1 MIGDTPES
9 GGAKPA
15 PVESSADEKDSEA
28 TQKPAEPDSQKDN
41 AGGNV
46 LPDDGL
52 DWSPLVPVN

>member
-1 MIGDTPES
+1 MDRNDPDTS
-9 GGAKPA
+9 
-15 PVESSADEKDSEA
+15 
-28 TQKPAEPDSQKDN
+28 QKPVDSDSQKDN

>member
-9 GGAKPA
+9 GGTKPVPA
-15 PVESSADEKDSEA
+15 ESSMDRNDPDTS
-28 TQKPAEPDSQKDN
+28 QKPVDSDSQKDN